1 MIQHQDD
8 LQHKAEPW
16 EDRAESEG
24 EGEDEDD
31 DDEDFD
37 AGAEEGA
44 EDVSARPGRVN
55 NSRAAA
61 ELSAIE
67 TYRYANSCTPALQS
81 KLHTD
86 GLWSRPA
93 STSSALSV
101 CSAPT
106 KSTALH
112 CRSCG
117 TAQLAPAVS
126 S

>member
-44 EDVSARPGRVN
+44 EDVSAPPGHVN

-61 ELSAIE
+61 ELSAIGIRS
-67 TYRYANSCTPALQS
+67 Y
-81 KLHTD
+81 
-86 GLWSRPA
+86 
-93 STSSALSV
+93 SSS
-101 CSAPT
+101 
-106 KSTALH
+106 
-112 CRSCG
+112 
-117 TAQLAPAVS
+117 
-126 S
+126 

>member
-1 MIQHQDD
+1 MIQQQDD

-44 EDVSARPGRVN
+44 EDVSAQPGRVN

-61 ELSAIE
+61 ELSAID
-67 TYRYANSCTPALQS
+67 TPRYLNSCTPA
-81 KLHTD
+81 
-86 GLWSRPA
+86 P
-93 STSSALSV
+93 
-101 CSAPT
+101 
-106 KSTALH
+106 
-112 CRSCG
+112 
-117 TAQLAPAVS
+117 
-126 S
+126 

>member
-16 EDRAESEG
+16 EDRAES

-44 EDVSARPGRVN
+44 EDVSARLGRVN

-61 ELSAIE
+61 ELSAID
-67 TYRYANSCTPALQS
+67 TCCYPNSCTPA
-81 KLHTD
+81 
-86 GLWSRPA
+86 R
-93 STSSALSV
+93 
-101 CSAPT
+101 
-106 KSTALH
+106 
-112 CRSCG
+112 
-117 TAQLAPAVS
+117 
-126 S
+126 